1 MEKDKKLTKI
11 KNILVYLAS
20 MDINSSC
27 KEISD
32 IRVIMISTLMRFY
45 YLQNYSY
52 NIF

>member
-11 KNILVYLAS
+11 KDILVYIAS

-32 IRVIMISTLMRFY
+32 IRVIIISTTEVL
-45 YLQNYSY
+45 LSSKLLL
-52 NIF
+52 